1 MFSLPGL
8 GMIFERWFIMSETDI
23 ILIRQA
29 IIQLIDYKK
38 QEIEFYNSHDLS
50 LSIHE
55 DEIKKASD
63 INKHMIVIYKDLL
76 ERLG

>member
-1 MFSLPGL
+1 
-8 GMIFERWFIMSETDI
+8 MSETDI

-38 QEIEFYNSHDLS
+38 QEIEFNNSHNLDDNFVV
-50 LSIHE
+50 HE